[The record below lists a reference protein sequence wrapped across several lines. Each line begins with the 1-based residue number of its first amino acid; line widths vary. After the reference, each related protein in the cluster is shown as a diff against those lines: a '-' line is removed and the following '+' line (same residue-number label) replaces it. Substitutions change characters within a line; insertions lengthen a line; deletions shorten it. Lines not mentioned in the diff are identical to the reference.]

1 MGYSRNRKRLG
12 YRDQG
17 GATQAEHVAHWEGFT
32 FTGGPHVVCLHGKW
46 GKPQVWA
53 SSVAE
58 GKRVLLH
65 AAAIAG
71 YDPASDP
78 TAGWATWTV
87 ASGRHPAG
95 KVFGVRQTA
104 YGAQVSKRDGP
115 VGFPEYESP
124 A

>member
-1 MGYSRNRKRLG
+1 MGYGRSRKRLG

-17 GATQAEHVAHWEGFT
+17 GASQAAHAAHWEGFT
-32 FTGGPHVVCLHGKW
+32 FTGGPHVVCLHGSW

-71 YDPASDP
+71 YDPETDP
-78 TAGWATWTV
+78 EAEWATWEITN
-87 ASGRHPAG
+87 GRHPAG
-95 KVFGVRQTA
+95 KVFGVRQTF
-104 YGAQVSKRDGP
+104 YGPQVTKREGP
-115 VGFPEYESP
+115 EGFPVMEEP
-124 A
+124 E

>member
-17 GATQAEHVAHWEGFT
+17 GASQAQHVAHWEGFT
-32 FTGGPHVVCLHGKW
+32 FEGGPWRVVLSGRW
-46 GKPQVWA
+46 GQPQVWA
-53 SSVAE
+53 ASAAE

-71 YDPASDP
+71 YNPSADP
-78 TAGWATWTV
+78 TATWEVVEITN
-87 ASGRHPAG
+87 GRHPAG

-104 YGAQVSKRDGP
+104 YGPQVSKREGP
-115 VGFPEYESP
+115 EGFPDYESP

>member
-1 MGYSRNRKRLG
+1 MGYGRSRKRLG

-17 GATQAEHVAHWEGFT
+17 SSSQAAHAAHWEGFT
-32 FTGGPHVVCLHGKW
+32 FTGGPHVVCLQGSW

-71 YDPASDP
+71 YDPESDP
-78 TAGWATWTV
+78 TARWASWVV
-87 ASGRHPAG
+87 ANGRHPAG
-95 KVFGVRQTA
+95 KVFGVRQTF
-104 YGAQVSKRDGP
+104 YGPQVTKREGP
-115 VGFPEYESP
+115 EGFPVMEEP
-124 A
+124 E